1 MTVQVQRPSIDYQ
14 RLINAA
20 LGRGAGVDKG
30 DSVYQTLP
38 DIVEWA
44 EQNFFVAETRRPI
57 ELAWHQKDI
66 LNIFTER
73 RPDGRFK
80 WTTLMYSTI
89 KKSGKTTISGLYA
102 RWACETWGAFQE
114 VYNMGNKLKQ
124 AQERA
129 FAKVYQSI
137 RLAPESIR
145 QQWDLQATRMT
156 HLPSESTITA
166 IPINAEGE
174 AGGNPSLTVW
184 TELWGFQYEA
194 ARRFW
199 DEMQPV
205 ATRHLSQR
213 FIDTYAGFSN
223 ESLLLKSYW
232 DLGLAGERLHPDL
245 PLYGNAAAGLC
256 AYIDT
261 GVEARRMVW
270 QLGDIG
276 HQYYEQAAKTETPN
290 NYQRLH
296 MNEWAESQAS
306 FIQMG
311 VWDSLVTESPTP
323 YPTRG
328 VKPEVRIA
336 VDAAISGDCTAAVAG
351 YMDDETFVELETF
364 IYTPLHGQA
373 IDYTEDLL
381 PALEL
386 MLSRYRVTTLAYDPF
401 QMHEFMTQLSK
412 HHRGVSFLPF
422 NQGADREKAD
432 TALLTRLR
440 QGQLIHTGNPFLR
453 QHVENADAKNR
464 GDKNAIRIVKRVA
477 DKPIDAAVALSMCA
491 YSWVLRPRA
500 TSALMTRV
508 ASPNLYKPLKV
519 RDRA

>member
-1 MTVQVQRPSIDYQ
+1 MQTTLQPSINYQ
-14 RLINAA
+14 RVINRA
-20 LGRGAGVDKG
+20 LGKPVEGVHAPKIKPIPPI
-30 DSVYQTLP
+30 T
-38 DIVEWA
+38 EWA
-44 EQNFFVAETRRPI
+44 ENNFFVAETRRPI

-66 LNIFTER
+66 LTIFTER

-137 RLAPESIR
+137 RLAPENVR

-213 FIDTYAGFSN
+213 FIDTYAGFTN

-232 DLGLAGERLHPDL
+232 DLGIEGEKLHPDL
-245 PLYGNAAAGLC
+245 PIYGNAAAGLC

-261 GVEARRMVW
+261 GTEARRMAW
-270 QLGDIG
+270 QLGEVG
-276 HQYYEQAAKTETPN
+276 KQYYEQAAKTETPG
-290 NYQRLH
+290 NYKRLH
-296 MNEWAESQAS
+296 MNEWADSQSA

-311 VWDSLVTESPTP
+311 TWDSLEDAERKP
-323 YPTRG
+323 YANRVP
-328 VKPEVRIA
+328 KPEVHLS
-336 VDAAISGDCTAAVAG
+336 VDAAISGDCTAVVAG
-351 YMDDETFVELETF
+351 MMQDGIFVEMETWV
-364 IYTPLHGQA
+364 YEPSGGEK
-373 IDYTEDLL
+373 IDYHTTLI
-381 PALEL
+381 PALIA
-386 MLSRYRVTTLAYDPF
+386 MFKRYRVTAVVYDEY
-401 QMHEFMTQLSK
+401 QMHDVMTQLRK
-412 HHRGVSFLPF
+412 QFRMTEFAPF
-422 NQGADREKAD
+422 PQGLKRVQAD
-432 TALLTRLR
+432 TALLNRIR
-440 QGQLIHTGNPFLR
+440 QGTLLHSGNRDLR
-453 QHVENADAKNR
+453 EHIENADSEQQ
-464 GDKNAIRIVKRVA
+464 GDKNAIRIVKR
-477 DKPIDAAVALSMCA
+477 DSDLHIDAAVCLSMCA
-491 YSWVLRPRA
+491 YSFKDQRRKA
-500 TSALMTRV
+500 GGM
-508 ASPNLYKPLKV
+508 Y
-519 RDRA
+519 